1 MICASL
7 YCNVLSQGDAGP
19 TGAPGPKGDKV
30 VTPLWY
36 ICVQHGIICLPQGH
50 GGEKGAEGAVGD
62 AGEPVS

>member
-36 ICVQHGIICLPQGH
+36 ICVQHGIICLP
-50 GGEKGAEGAVGD
+50 
-62 AGEPVS
+62 